1 MEDALHAI
9 MMSSPCLAG
18 TVAPCARAVGRP
30 LLEGIVT
37 VAKRM
42 VDGFESFTAT
52 LPHAIREQTRLEL
65 EAGCRAKPNGSAMI
79 RRFPL
84 DRMQAMAKVV
94 KLITPAGAAAGLKW
108 RHTSTRARP
117 MAHPGLL

>member
-1 MEDALHAI
+1 MAMQPGVLITLITGATLAMKEVGADPSLEDALHAI

-65 EAGCRAKPNGSAMI
+65 
-79 RRFPL
+79 
-84 DRMQAMAKVV
+84 
-94 KLITPAGAAAGLKW
+94 
-108 RHTSTRARP
+108 
-117 MAHPGLL
+117 